1 MLTPP
6 MRDQSGSSKR
16 PTQLTELHDSERRLL
31 RAMQDLA
38 YGRFEFLKIERGEL
52 VLDPWPLTV
61 RDVKF
66 GATDQGSEIAPEANF
81 QLKEQVAELFEYIR
95 SVEFR
100 EIRVLEIK
108 NGLPFSMK
116 IEQRS
121 IQEGGSLDA

>member
-6 MRDQSGSSKR
+6 TRDQVGGRTR
-16 PTQLTELHDSERRLL
+16 PTQLADLRTPERRLL
-31 RAMQDLA
+31 RAIQELA
-38 YGRFEFLKIERGEL
+38 YGRIEFLKIEHGEP

-66 GATDQGSEIAPEANF
+66 GSADPSSEIETGLNF
-81 QLKEQVAELFEYIR
+81 QLKKQVAELFEYIR
-95 SVEFR
+95 SVESSV
-100 EIRVLEIK
+100 IRVLEIK

-121 IQEGGSLDA
+121 IQDGGSADA